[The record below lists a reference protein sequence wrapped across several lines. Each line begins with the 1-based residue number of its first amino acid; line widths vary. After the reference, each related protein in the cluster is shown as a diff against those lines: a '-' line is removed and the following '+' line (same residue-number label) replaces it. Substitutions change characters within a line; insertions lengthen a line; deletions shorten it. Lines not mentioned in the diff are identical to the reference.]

1 MILRYRFSGIRP
13 AVVGALSLV
22 GAVALSLTGAQAAPL
37 LPGKGVT
44 VASHVLQVRDG
55 CGPGMR
61 YSERRDAC
69 VEDFDRGSRGYDD
82 RGPPPM
88 YDRRPPP
95 PEYDR
100 RPPPPPEYYRG
111 DARPMPDCGR
121 GMRFSNSRQAC
132 VPIEERVDSRGDADV
147 AAGALVGGAVGA
159 IIGSAIRNDSGPQQK
174 VVRPVR

>member
-1 MILRYRFSGIRP
+1 MIGRDRFSTTRR
-13 AVVGALSLV
+13 LLT
-22 GAVALSLTGAQAAPL
+22 GAVALMGVTLTGAQAAPL
-37 LPGKGVT
+37 APGKGH
-44 VASHVLQVRDG
+44 VAQTHVLQVRDG

-69 VEDFDRGSRGYDD
+69 VEDFDRGPRGYDD
-82 RGPPPM
+82 RGPPPV
-88 YDRRPPP
+88 
-95 PEYDR
+95 YDR

-132 VPIEERVDSRGDADV
+132 VPIEGRVDNRGDADV

>member
-1 MILRYRFSGIRP
+1 MIGRDTFSVTRRLLAG
-13 AVVGALSLV
+13 AVVLMGAT
-22 GAVALSLTGAQAAPL
+22 LTVAQAAPL
-37 LPGKGVT
+37 TPGKGLAVET
-44 VASHVLQVRDG
+44 HVLQVRDG

-69 VEDFDRGSRGYDD
+69 VEDFDRGPRGYDD
-82 RGPPPM
+82 RGPPPV
-88 YDRRPPP
+88 
-95 PEYDR
+95 YDR

-132 VPIEERVDSRGDADV
+132 VPIEERVESRGDADV

>member
-1 MILRYRFSGIRP
+1 MIGRDTLSAARRLLAG
-13 AVVGALSLV
+13 AVVLMGV
-22 GAVALSLTGAQAAPL
+22 VTLTAAQAAPL
-37 LPGKGVT
+37 APGKGHAVET
-44 VASHVLQVRDG
+44 HVLQVRDG

-69 VEDFDRGSRGYDD
+69 VEDFDRGPRGYDD
-82 RGPPPM
+82 RVPPPV
-88 YDRRPPP
+88 
-95 PEYDR
+95 YDR

-132 VPIEERVDSRGDADV
+132 VPIEERGDNRGDADV